1 MQKLGVNFRPHFCSK
16 SVLSTACA
24 RMNLQSSF
32 HIVTGAGRGIGRAIS
47 IALASRGAAGVALVD
62 VCISEKTI
70 EAVEAAASSAGFR
83 PLPLIAD
90 VSTRDGVLSAIGAA
104 RSAFG
109 RIDGM
114 VSNAGIATLPLLD
127 GESPRQRFTAIGES
141 PASWQASVCG
151 PGLCGA
157 TPDMVVCT
165 KPPAACALPH
175 ARPISWFMRRCVRVC
190 APAPWQ
196 MSVNVMAHVWAAES
210 LVPTFEQQEGG
221 GALVSV
227 VSAAGLL
234 SQIGAPS
241 YSVSKAAAV
250 AFCQSLAIHH
260 GDRGVRVHC
269 VCPQAVATSLVG
281 LPSEDPYAGDAPK
294 EALAGGASDGVLSP
308 GDVAMATV
316 DAMESGEFMVLPHAG
331 VSQYVQMK
339 AAAPAKWVKGM
350 RKLRDAIE
358 KGQTPLVQ
366 S

>member
-1 MQKLGVNFRPHFCSK
+1 
-16 SVLSTACA
+16 
-24 RMNLQSSF
+24 
-32 HIVTGAGRGIGRAIS
+32 VTGAGRGIGRAIS

-62 VCISEKTI
+62 VCISEKTV

-90 VSTRDGVLSAIGAA
+90 VSTRDGVLGAIGAA

-141 PASWQASVCG
+141 PASWQAS
-151 PGLCGA
+151 
-157 TPDMVVCT
+157 
-165 KPPAACALPH
+165 
-175 ARPISWFMRRCVRVC
+175 
-190 APAPWQ
+190 

>member
-1 MQKLGVNFRPHFCSK
+1 
-16 SVLSTACA
+16 VLSTACA

-141 PASWQASVCG
+141 PASWQAS
-151 PGLCGA
+151 
-157 TPDMVVCT
+157 
-165 KPPAACALPH
+165 
-175 ARPISWFMRRCVRVC
+175 
-190 APAPWQ
+190 